1 MDKLTIRRIL
11 AVDGAISRCA
21 VNSWAHRYWS
31 GVRKK
36 LIDNRPLMWDN
47 SMDLKKW
54 EINCE
59 EIKH

>member
-1 MDKLTIRRIL
+1 MDKLTTRRVL
-11 AVDGAISRCA
+11 TVDAVLSRCA

-36 LIDNRPLMWDN
+36 LIDNQPLMWDN
-47 SMDLKKW
+47 SMDLNNWK
-54 EINCE
+54 INYE